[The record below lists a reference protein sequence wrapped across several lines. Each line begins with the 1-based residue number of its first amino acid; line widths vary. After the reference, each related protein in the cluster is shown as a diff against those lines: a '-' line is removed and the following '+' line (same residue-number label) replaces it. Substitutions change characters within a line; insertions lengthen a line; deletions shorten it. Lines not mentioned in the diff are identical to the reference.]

1 MSMRMQEVHPALVHY
16 PLAFLPLAVGADLL
30 GRATGSRSLREM
42 GRVGIALAA
51 GSAALAAV
59 AGLAAQ
65 QEVNAEEG
73 SEAYDLLITH
83 RTINMA
89 AVAGATAM
97 AAWRWDRD
105 EASPAYLALG
115 LGALGMVGY
124 SAYLGGKMVYEHGLG
139 VAAADGIF
147 EEAHPVPEI
156 TRETAADAVRYAA
169 RDVADG
175 ARNAVRQMRQGEI
188 VPALRH

>member
-1 MSMRMQEVHPALVHY
+1 MSMRLQEVHPSLVHY

-30 GRATGSRSLREM
+30 GRATGSKLLSEI
-42 GRVGIALAA
+42 GRLGMTLAA

-73 SEAYDLLITH
+73 SEAYDILITH
-83 RTINMA
+83 RTINLA
-89 AVAGATAM
+89 AVVGATAM
-97 AAWRWDRD
+97 AGWRWNRD
-105 EASPAYLALG
+105 GASSTYLALG

-139 VAAADGIF
+139 VAAAGGIF

-156 TRETAADAVRYAA
+156 TRETAAEAARYAA

-175 ARNAVRQMRQGEI
+175 ARNAIRQMRQGEI

>member
-1 MSMRMQEVHPALVHY
+1 MSMRLQEVHPALVHY

-30 GRATGSRSLREM
+30 GRATGSRPLREM
-42 GRVGIALAA
+42 GRLGVTLAA

-65 QEVNAEEG
+65 QEVNVEEG
-73 SEAYDLLITH
+73 SEAYDLLLTH
-83 RTINMA
+83 RTINLT
-89 AVAGATAM
+89 AVIGATAM
-97 AAWRWDRD
+97 AAWRWGRK
-105 EASPAYLALG
+105 EASPTYLALG

-175 ARNAVRQMRQGEI
+175 ARNAIRQMRQGEI